1 MDALMT
7 VPHTDDFTLSPNDP
21 DVLLR
26 VAARRTET
34 LQNDRIVLYAGA
46 NLPSPA
52 AMAAYAPGLSAYP
65 AMGPAFDKEQPDTGL
80 VSALEVALTQEING
94 LLGSTWAETR
104 LPNCT
109 TANLAVFHA
118 CTQPGDLLLAPA
130 AAHGGHLSQRR
141 DGTPALAGLR
151 VADLPFDVNDCCLD
165 APAAAEQV
173 RRLRP
178 TMVMLG
184 RSVMV
189 KPDDVVP
196 VVAAAREVRAVTVFD
211 ASHVLG
217 LIIGGVF
224 PNPLALGVDI
234 LTSSTYKTLP
244 GRPHSIIA
252 GRDIGQGKHLAQ
264 LIGQRFIANADAGC
278 LPSLLVTL
286 REARVN
292 GARYAQ
298 QICRNTLAMAGALT
312 GLGITVMAAAA
323 EQIATHQL
331 LVPISDDLP
340 ASGVIDSLA
349 RQGLLV
355 GTCNDPQAAGK
366 FALRVGT
373 QFMTRQGCDEQA
385 FVAFAVRLAGLLTRG
400 PDGRMVC
407 SPQIS

>member
-1 MDALMT
+1 MT
-7 VPHTDDFTLSPNDP
+7 VPDTHDFTLSANDP
-21 DVLLR
+21 DALLR
-26 VAARRTET
+26 AAAARTEV
-34 LQNDRIVLYAGA
+34 LQHDRIVLYAGA

-109 TANLAVFHA
+109 TANLAVFH
-118 CTQPGDLLLAPA
+118 TFTKPGDLLLAPA

-141 DGTPALAGLR
+141 DGTPALAGLH
-151 VADLPFDVNDCCLD
+151 VEDLPFEVNNCCLD
-165 APAAAEQV
+165 AAAAADQV

-184 RSVMV
+184 RSVMI
-189 KPDDVVP
+189 KPDDVEP
-196 VVAAAREVRAVTVFD
+196 VVAAAREVGAVTVFD

-217 LIIGGVF
+217 LITGGVF

-244 GRPHSIIA
+244 GHPHSIIA
-252 GRDIGQGKHLAQ
+252 GRDAGQGKQLAQ

-286 REARVN
+286 REAREE

-298 QICRNTLAMAGALT
+298 QICRNTLAMAAALA
-312 GLGITVMAAAA
+312 GLGVTVTAATAG
-323 EQIATHQL
+323 QIATHQL
-331 LVPISDDLP
+331 LVPMSDDLP
-340 ASGVIDSLA
+340 PNAVIDRLA
-349 RQGLLV
+349 RQGVLV
-355 GTCNDPQAAGK
+355 GTCNDPQVPGK

-385 FVAFAVRLAGLLTRG
+385 FAAFAARLVGLLARG

-407 SPQIS
+407 SHRVKP

>member
-1 MDALMT
+1 MT
-7 VPHTDDFTLSPNDP
+7 VPDTHDFTSSANDP
-21 DVLLR
+21 DALLR
-26 VAARRTET
+26 AAAARTEV
-34 LQNDRIVLYAGA
+34 LQHDRIVLYAGA

-109 TANLAVFHA
+109 TANLAVFH
-118 CTQPGDLLLAPA
+118 TFTKPGDLLLAPA

-151 VADLPFDVNDCCLD
+151 VTDLPFEVNNCCLD
-165 APAAAEQV
+165 AAAAADQV
-173 RRLRP
+173 RLLRP

-184 RSVMV
+184 RSVMI
-189 KPDDVVP
+189 KPDDVEP
-196 VVAAAREVRAVTVFD
+196 VVAAAREVGAVTVFD

-217 LIIGGVF
+217 LITGGVF

-252 GRDIGQGKHLAQ
+252 GRDAGQGKQLAQ

-286 REARVN
+286 REAREE
-292 GARYAQ
+292 GAHYAQ
-298 QICRNTLAMAGALT
+298 QICRNTLAMAGALA
-312 GLGITVMAAAA
+312 GLGVTVTAATAG
-323 EQIATHQL
+323 QIATHQL
-331 LVPISDDLP
+331 LVPMSDDLP
-340 ASGVIDSLA
+340 PNAVIDRLA
-349 RQGLLV
+349 RQGVLV
-355 GTCNDPQAAGK
+355 GTCNDPQVPGK

-385 FVAFAVRLAGLLTRG
+385 FAAFAARLAGLLTRG

-407 SPQIS
+407 SHRVKP

>member
-1 MDALMT
+1 MT
-7 VPHTDDFTLSPNDP
+7 VPDNDTFSASQP
-21 DVLLR
+21 GALLR
-26 VAARRTET
+26 ASAMRADV

-94 LLGSTWAETR
+94 LLGSSWAETR

-118 CTQPGDLLLAPA
+118 FTQPGDLLLAPA

-151 VADLPFDVNDCCLD
+151 IADLAFDTTNCCLD
-165 APAAAEQV
+165 ATAAAEQV
-173 RRLRP
+173 RQLRP
-178 TMVMLG
+178 AMVMLG
-184 RSVMV
+184 RSVMI
-189 KPDDVVP
+189 KPDDVEP
-196 VVAAAREVRAVTVFD
+196 VVAAARAVGAVTVFD

-217 LIIGGVF
+217 LITGGVF

-252 GRDIGQGKHLAQ
+252 GRDAGQGKQLAQ
-264 LIGQRFIANADAGC
+264 LIGQRLIANADAGC

-286 REARVN
+286 REARED
-292 GARYAQ
+292 GTRYAR
-298 QICRNTLAMAGALT
+298 QIVRNTVAMAGALA
-312 GLGITVMAAAA
+312 GLGVTVTTATA
-323 EQIATHQL
+323 EQTATHQL
-331 LVPISDDLP
+331 LVPMSVTLP
-340 ASGVIDSLA
+340 ASEVIDRLA
-349 RQGLLV
+349 RQGVLV
-355 GTCNDPQAAGK
+355 GTCNDPQAPGQ

-385 FVAFAVRLAGLLTRG
+385 FIAFAARLAALLVRG
-400 PDGRMVC
+400 ADRRMVC
-407 SPQIS
+407 LS